1 MLRIKGFYESDLE
14 IAPIWRQ
21 CPRRAA
27 PILRSQLQQVRV
39 LPRTAACLRSADKAV
54 SLTKW
59 VTHVD
64 VGLFPNPEGSRAATR
79 VAGGH
84 RGRRFADR
92 RVPVLCGRRTVSGRH

>member
-39 LPRTAACLRSADKAV
+39 FPWTAACLRSAD
-54 SLTKW
+54 
-59 VTHVD
+59 
-64 VGLFPNPEGSRAATR
+64 
-79 VAGGH
+79 
-84 RGRRFADR
+84 
-92 RVPVLCGRRTVSGRH
+92 